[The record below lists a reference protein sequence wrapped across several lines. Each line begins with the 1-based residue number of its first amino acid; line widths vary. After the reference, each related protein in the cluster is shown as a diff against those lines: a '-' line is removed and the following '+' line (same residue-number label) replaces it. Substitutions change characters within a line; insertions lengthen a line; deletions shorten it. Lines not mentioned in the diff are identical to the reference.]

1 MQTLHHTATCRK
13 KKGVR
18 WRFKAP
24 WVLSVETRTV
34 SSEEN
39 MDEAKVIQNKK
50 RFDEVLFC
58 IVTLSDLPDIR
69 PLEILEKS
77 AIMER
82 ENNSLECVEKQVSI
96 VYKRKLCEVNKR
108 PDDTVIL
115 KLFKSSVN
123 VQFATGTYQ
132 TMLMVKIWEVKCIL
146 LIMCFWPSV
155 RFIHIEQLRE
165 YYLYPCDIQD
175 RCSLY
180 PYGPLKNRTRML
192 KLRSILEKIYPGD
205 ANTFISIIID
215 KYENR
220 LDELHSLCLADEH

>member
-82 ENNSLECVEKQVSI
+82 ENNSLECVKKQVSI

-132 TMLMVKIWEVKCIL
+132 TMLMVKI
-146 LIMCFWPSV
+146 
-155 RFIHIEQLRE
+155 
-165 YYLYPCDIQD
+165 
-175 RCSLY
+175 
-180 PYGPLKNRTRML
+180 
-192 KLRSILEKIYPGD
+192 
-205 ANTFISIIID
+205 
-215 KYENR
+215 
-220 LDELHSLCLADEH
+220 

>member
-1 MQTLHHTATCRK
+1 
-13 KKGVR
+13 
-18 WRFKAP
+18 
-24 WVLSVETRTV
+24 
-34 SSEEN
+34 

-96 VYKRKLCEVNKR
+96 VYKRKLSEVNKR

-132 TMLMVKIWEVKCIL
+132 TMLMVKI
-146 LIMCFWPSV
+146 
-155 RFIHIEQLRE
+155 
-165 YYLYPCDIQD
+165 
-175 RCSLY
+175 
-180 PYGPLKNRTRML
+180 
-192 KLRSILEKIYPGD
+192 
-205 ANTFISIIID
+205 
-215 KYENR
+215 
-220 LDELHSLCLADEH
+220 